1 MSTKNSN
8 LKSTTITIYR
18 FILCVVGWSFI
29 FVRFLLI
36 ITGGGNVIESFS
48 NSVSYYTFQSN
59 LMVVLWLTL
68 ALFYKN
74 RDSRPK
80 FLASS
85 VRGAI
90 TLYITFTFI
99 IFATVIAPYYHPTG
113 LALYTNYV
121 SHYFLPIAFIIDW
134 LFTEM
139 EFEYEWKYII
149 YWLIYPLFYSIYTLI
164 RGYFTGFYPYPFFD
178 LNSIS
183 ILRLIINIIIWVILN
198 LLLGFIYI
206 YVNRKGYKKKNL

>member
-8 LKSTTITIYR
+8 LRDTEITIYR
-18 FILCVVGWSFI
+18 IILCVVGWSFI

-48 NSVSYYTFQSN
+48 NSISYYTFQSN

-68 ALFYKN
+68 ALIYKN
-74 RDSRPK
+74 RDTIPK
-80 FLASS
+80 FLASP

-90 TLYITFTFI
+90 TLYITITFI
-99 IFATVIAPYYHPTG
+99 VFATVLAPYYHPTG
-113 LALYTNYV
+113 LALYNNYV

-134 LFTEM
+134 LITEM
-139 EFEYEWKYII
+139 EFEYKWNYII
-149 YWLIYPLFYSIYTLI
+149 YWSFYILFYLIYTLI
-164 RGYFTGFYPYPFFD
+164 RGYFTGFYPYLFVN

-183 ILRLIINIIIWVILN
+183 ILQLTINIIILMCIALS
-198 LLLGFIYI
+198 LGLVYI
-206 YVNRKGYKKKNL
+206 YVNRKIYKKKNI